1 MATMRPSAIRTVP
14 WRLLGQIA
22 VVIFCLL
29 FLTIPFVEMVKAM
42 IADPQLLA
50 RQLLIGVTN
59 GAYIALIALGY
70 TLVYGIVELINFAHG
85 DLYMLGAF
93 FSLSLIGAF
102 SLTTETPWSI
112 RAPILIVVLIATM
125 GFTAGL
131 NMLVDRWAYRRLR
144 GVGSRMASL
153 ISAIGISFVF

>member
-1 MATMRPSAIRTVP
+1 MATLRPRNPYCAMAFA
-14 WRLLGQIA
+14 WQIA

-29 FLTIPFVEMVKAM
+29 FLAIPFVEMVKSM

-93 FSLSLIGAF
+93 FSLSLIGTF
-102 SLTTETPWSI
+102 SLTTNTPWVV
-112 RAPILIVVLIATM
+112 RAPILIMVLIATM
-125 GFTAGL
+125 GFTAGVNL
-131 NMLVDRWAYRRLR
+131 SVDQFGVPALAWFWLAYCL
-144 GVGSRMASL
+144 G
-153 ISAIGISFVF
+153 